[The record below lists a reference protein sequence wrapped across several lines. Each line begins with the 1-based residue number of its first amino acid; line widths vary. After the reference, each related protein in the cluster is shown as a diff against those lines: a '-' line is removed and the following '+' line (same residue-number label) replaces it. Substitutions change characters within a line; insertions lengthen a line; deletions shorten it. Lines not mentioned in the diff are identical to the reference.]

1 MDIDVLHPE
10 FGATIEGVDL
20 SISVNNEMVTRISS
34 LIDKY
39 SFLCFPNQRLSDKE
53 QLELTQKFGDPEPN
67 HVKLGQDGVVDY
79 FGTIGNVLDNG
90 AVLTNS
96 DKRTI
101 FQTGNNMWHT
111 DSSFQKVP
119 TYVSIMYVYEVPE
132 EGGQT
137 EFASCRSAFDRLS
150 NDMKNS
156 IDNLIG
162 IHSYKF
168 SRSKIGADAVT
179 PSHAASLP
187 PVKQK
192 LVRKNYKVNRKNY
205 FIGSHVETIDGWELD
220 ESRELLDY
228 LLNLA
233 TQKKHVYSHDW
244 RPGELVIWDNRCLIH
259 RGVGYNASKYR
270 RRMRQ
275 TRVCGQCSTIEEKS

>member
-1 MDIDVLHPE
+1 MDINVLHPE
-10 FGATIEGVDL
+10 FGAAIEGVDL

-39 SFLCFPNQRLSDKE
+39 SFLCFPNQRLSDQK

-90 AVLTNS
+90 AVLNNS

-150 NDMKNS
+150 NDMRNS

-192 LVRKNYKVNRKNY
+192 LVRKNYKVNKKNY
-205 FIGSHVETIDGWELD
+205 FIGSHVETIDGWKLD

-259 RGVGYNASKYR
+259 RGAGYNASKYR

-275 TRVCGQCSTIEEKS
+275 TRVRGQCSTIEERS